1 MAATRIILKVLGRLA
16 AACTALALALPC
28 AGVTTTI
35 DYGDIWYNAPA
46 ESQSGWGVNIAQQ
59 GDVLF
64 ATMFVYGA
72 DGTPRWYVAPSVAAT
87 GANAFSGGL
96 FTVAT
101 GTWFGAPWT
110 GVSGA
115 RSVGNIAFTFDT
127 ATTGSMVYTV
137 DNVQVTKSIVRQSWR
152 ADVLS
157 GTYVG
162 GVTGFGATCGNNGR
176 IRIPGAIVVT
186 HTPPAFVMTLDFAVS
201 AAQTGRCTYRG
212 NYAQV
217 GSLGTVLGTYSC
229 DVNGAVNVIT
239 GSITLDEIRATRNGF
254 TGRIAVVSPQCDY
267 AGYFG
272 GVKDSF

>member
-1 MAATRIILKVLGRLA
+1 MGASDFPGTVVGRLA
-16 AACTALALALPC
+16 AACAGLALSLPC
-28 AGVTTTI
+28 VGVTTTV
-35 DYGDIWYNAPA
+35 DYGDLWYKAPA
-46 ESQSGWGVNIAQQ
+46 
-59 GDVLF
+59 
-64 ATMFVYGA
+64 
-72 DGTPRWYVAPSVAAT
+72 VAST
-87 GANAFSGGL
+87 GATAFSGQL
-96 FTVAT
+96 FAIGS

-110 GVSGA
+110 GIAGVRA
-115 RSVGNIAFTFDT
+115 VGSIAFNFDS
-127 ATTGSMVYTV
+127 ATTGSMAYTI
-137 DNVQVTKSIVRQSWR
+137 DNAQVTKGIVRQSWR
-152 ADVLS
+152 SDVLS

-162 GVTGFGATCGNNGR
+162 GVTGFGPTCGNNGR

-212 NYAQV
+212 NYAQA

-239 GSITLDEIRATRNGF
+239 GTITMDEIRATRSGF